1 VEDAGID
8 LIITSEFFAPLLEP
22 LPVRKV
28 YMEHA
33 GLVQKMLRAKL
44 KKRPAP
50 PETDPQDTAVILYTS
65 GTSGLPK
72 GVCLTHNNLS
82 ANAQACIDHARM
94 VPEHTFLGMIP
105 QFHGFGLMGLL
116 IVPVTLG
123 ASVVYLPRFNPTQA
137 VEIVREHRVS
147 VLIAIPSMLGA
158 IHRLKS
164 VQAKDLA
171 SLELTVAGGEPLPQT
186 LLQGF
191 KERFGIDVLEG
202 YGMTETSPVLTI
214 NMPRANRPGSVGRPI
229 PGVEARVAD
238 EEDRVLAAS
247 EEGEIQIRGPHVTPG
262 YYNKPAETAAAF
274 RPGGWFCTGDIGKID
289 ADGYVW
295 ITGRKKEMIIVGGEN
310 VFPREVE
317 GVLED
322 HAAVAEA
329 AVIGQPDAGRGEV
342 VTAYVML
349 REGKTATEIGLRDHC
364 REHLAGY
371 KVPRAVHI
379 VDDMPRGPTGKVLR
393 RKLREEAQT
402 AR

>member
-1 VEDAGID
+1 
-8 LIITSEFFAPLLEP
+8 
-22 LPVRKV
+22 
-28 YMEHA
+28 
-33 GLVQKMLRAKL
+33 
-44 KKRPAP
+44 
-50 PETDPQDTAVILYTS
+50 
-65 GTSGLPK
+65 
-72 GVCLTHNNLS
+72 
-82 ANAQACIDHARM
+82 
-94 VPEHTFLGMIP
+94 
-105 QFHGFGLMGLL
+105 MGLL

-137 VEIVREHRVS
+137 VEIIREHKVS

-164 VQAKDLA
+164 ARPEDLA

-186 LLQGF
+186 LLQEF
-191 KERFGIDVLEG
+191 KERFGTDVLEG

-214 NMPRANRPGSVGRPI
+214 NVPWANRPGSVGRPI
-229 PGVEARVAD
+229 PGVEARVVD
-238 EEDRVLAAS
+238 EEDRVLAAG

-262 YYNKPAETAAAF
+262 YYNKPAETGAAF

-329 AVIGQPDAGRGEV
+329 AVIGQPDASRGEV

-349 REGKTATEIGLRDHC
+349 REGQTATEIGLRDHC
-364 REHLAGY
+364 RERLAGY
-371 KVPRAVHI
+371 KVPRTVHI
-379 VDDMPRGPTGKVLR
+379 VEDMPRGPTGKVLR
-393 RKLREEAQT
+393 RKLREESQPT
-402 AR
+402 T